1 MLVAAVFVP
10 LSLSA
15 GQDAD
20 LACDHGRQETP
31 AAEDTCRVV
40 FRFSP
45 KKLMFQAPFRGNETG
60 IARLTEMIRQH
71 RDSIEAGR
79 AKIRVEGY
87 CPSFGSVEANLAA
100 AKNRSN
106 QVKSYFI
113 THERLREEHF
123 RTFNSARAWNG
134 QHDVV
139 VVAYCMTGDRAADK
153 RTAGA
158 PGREGS
164 ISSGMGAARV
174 GDDDTGGSTA
184 GSVSPAVSL
193 PDGPESG
200 GPPDTPDDAPG
211 SGNLSPGAVAA
222 ADRPV
227 RETAPAPSFRMAV
240 KTNLAVWAATVAN
253 LGVEFGFGRH
263 YSVDVPVIYSPY
275 TVRRVY
281 RMNLFAVQ
289 PEFRYWLDRP
299 FRGHFFGLHL
309 HSGGFNIAVD
319 ARTRYQDCRPFWGA
333 GISYGYVVPLNR
345 CWGAEFTLGAG
356 FVNVKYDQF
365 YNIPNGARYGH
376 GLTHTYWGVTRAGI
390 TLLYRFG
397 FKKEDR

>member
-1 MLVAAVFVP
+1 
-10 LSLSA
+10 
-15 GQDAD
+15 
-20 LACDHGRQETP
+20 
-31 AAEDTCRVV
+31 
-40 FRFSP
+40 
-45 KKLMFQAPFRGNETG
+45 
-60 IARLTEMIRQH
+60 
-71 RDSIEAGR
+71 
-79 AKIRVEGY
+79 
-87 CPSFGSVEANLAA
+87 
-100 AKNRSN
+100 
-106 QVKSYFI
+106 
-113 THERLREEHF
+113 
-123 RTFNSARAWNG
+123 
-134 QHDVV
+134 
-139 VVAYCMTGDRAADK
+139 
-153 RTAGA
+153 
-158 PGREGS
+158 
-164 ISSGMGAARV
+164 
-174 GDDDTGGSTA
+174 
-184 GSVSPAVSL
+184 
-193 PDGPESG
+193 
-200 GPPDTPDDAPG
+200 
-211 SGNLSPGAVAA
+211 
-222 ADRPV
+222 
-227 RETAPAPSFRMAV
+227 MAV

-319 ARTRYQDCRPFWGA
+319 ARTRYQDCRPFWGT

-345 CWGAEFTLGAG
+345 RWGAEFTLGAG

>member
-20 LACDHGRQETP
+20 LACDHGWQETP

-45 KKLMFQAPFRGNETG
+45 KKLMFQAPFRGNEKG

-139 VVAYCMTGDRAADK
+139 VVAYCMAGDRAADK

-184 GSVSPAVSL
+184 GSVSPAVS
-193 PDGPESG
+193 
-200 GPPDTPDDAPG
+200 
-211 SGNLSPGAVAA
+211 
-222 ADRPV
+222 
-227 RETAPAPSFRMAV
+227 
-240 KTNLAVWAATVAN
+240 
-253 LGVEFGFGRH
+253 
-263 YSVDVPVIYSPY
+263 
-275 TVRRVY
+275 
-281 RMNLFAVQ
+281 
-289 PEFRYWLDRP
+289 
-299 FRGHFFGLHL
+299 
-309 HSGGFNIAVD
+309 
-319 ARTRYQDCRPFWGA
+319 
-333 GISYGYVVPLNR
+333 
-345 CWGAEFTLGAG
+345 
-356 FVNVKYDQF
+356 
-365 YNIPNGARYGH
+365 
-376 GLTHTYWGVTRAGI
+376 
-390 TLLYRFG
+390 
-397 FKKEDR
+397 

>member
-1 MLVAAVFVP
+1 
-10 LSLSA
+10 
-15 GQDAD
+15 
-20 LACDHGRQETP
+20 
-31 AAEDTCRVV
+31 
-40 FRFSP
+40 
-45 KKLMFQAPFRGNETG
+45 
-60 IARLTEMIRQH
+60 MIRQH

-211 SGNLSPGAVAA
+211 SGEFVSGSGCRRGSSGAGNGSRAVLPDGRQDQPRGVGRNGGQPGG
-222 ADRPV
+222 RV
-227 RETAPAPSFRMAV
+227 RFRQA
-240 KTNLAVWAATVAN
+240 L
-253 LGVEFGFGRH
+253 FGR
-263 YSVDVPVIYSPY
+263 YAGYLLPRTPCGGY
-275 TVRRVY
+275 T
-281 RMNLFAVQ
+281 
-289 PEFRYWLDRP
+289 
-299 FRGHFFGLHL
+299 G
-309 HSGGFNIAVD
+309 
-319 ARTRYQDCRPFWGA
+319 
-333 GISYGYVVPLNR
+333 
-345 CWGAEFTLGAG
+345 
-356 FVNVKYDQF
+356 
-365 YNIPNGARYGH
+365 
-376 GLTHTYWGVTRAGI
+376 
-390 TLLYRFG
+390 
-397 FKKEDR
+397 

>member
-1 MLVAAVFVP
+1 
-10 LSLSA
+10 
-15 GQDAD
+15 
-20 LACDHGRQETP
+20 
-31 AAEDTCRVV
+31 
-40 FRFSP
+40 
-45 KKLMFQAPFRGNETG
+45 
-60 IARLTEMIRQH
+60 
-71 RDSIEAGR
+71 
-79 AKIRVEGY
+79 
-87 CPSFGSVEANLAA
+87 
-100 AKNRSN
+100 
-106 QVKSYFI
+106 
-113 THERLREEHF
+113 
-123 RTFNSARAWNG
+123 
-134 QHDVV
+134 
-139 VVAYCMTGDRAADK
+139 
-153 RTAGA
+153 
-158 PGREGS
+158 
-164 ISSGMGAARV
+164 
-174 GDDDTGGSTA
+174 
-184 GSVSPAVSL
+184 
-193 PDGPESG
+193 
-200 GPPDTPDDAPG
+200 
-211 SGNLSPGAVAA
+211 
-222 ADRPV
+222 
-227 RETAPAPSFRMAV
+227 MAV
-240 KTNLAVWAATVAN
+240 KTYLAVWAATVAN

-263 YSVDVPVIYSPY
+263 YSVDMPVIYSPY

-299 FRGHFFGLHL
+299 FRGHFFGFYL

>member
-15 GQDAD
+15 GQGAD
-20 LACDHGRQETP
+20 LACDHGWQETP

-60 IARLTEMIRQH
+60 IARLREMIRQH

-87 CPSFGSVEANLAA
+87 CPSFGNAKANLAA

-123 RTFNSARAWNG
+123 RTFNSARAWDG
-134 QHDVV
+134 LHDVV
-139 VVAYCMTGDRAADK
+139 VVAYCMTGDRAADQ

-164 ISSGMGAARV
+164 IFSGMGAARV

-200 GPPDTPDDAPG
+200 GPSDTPDDAPG
-211 SGNLSPGAVAA
+211 AGNGSRAVLP
-222 ADRPV
+222 D
-227 RETAPAPSFRMAV
+227 
-240 KTNLAVWAATVAN
+240 
-253 LGVEFGFGRH
+253 GR
-263 YSVDVPVIYSPY
+263 
-275 TVRRVY
+275 
-281 RMNLFAVQ
+281 
-289 PEFRYWLDRP
+289 
-299 FRGHFFGLHL
+299 
-309 HSGGFNIAVD
+309 
-319 ARTRYQDCRPFWGA
+319 
-333 GISYGYVVPLNR
+333 
-345 CWGAEFTLGAG
+345 
-356 FVNVKYDQF
+356 
-365 YNIPNGARYGH
+365 
-376 GLTHTYWGVTRAGI
+376 
-390 TLLYRFG
+390 
-397 FKKEDR
+397 

>member
-71 RDSIEAGR
+71 RDSIEADR

-289 PEFRYWLDRP
+289 PEFRYWL
-299 FRGHFFGLHL
+299 
-309 HSGGFNIAVD
+309 
-319 ARTRYQDCRPFWGA
+319 FWGA